1 MYIVRVLDTTWLP
14 STQGRTIEDR
24 ASELLHMHV
33 AVYYKGARFW
43 IFSLILKLLLL
54 AL

>member
-1 MYIVRVLDTTWLP
+1 MCIVRVLDTTWLP

-33 AVYYKGARFW
+33 AVYKGARFW